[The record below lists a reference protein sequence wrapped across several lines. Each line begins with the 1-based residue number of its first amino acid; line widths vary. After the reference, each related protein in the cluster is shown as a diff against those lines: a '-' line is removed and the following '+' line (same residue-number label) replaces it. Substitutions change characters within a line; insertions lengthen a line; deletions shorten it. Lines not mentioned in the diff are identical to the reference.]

1 MTDTWHKEMS
11 RFGYSVE
18 RWIGEGGFSK
28 VYLIRELRTGQE
40 FAGKVS
46 SHLDMLRKEFEILQR
61 IQHPMFPRAVD
72 FWSFAGMAVMR
83 MEYIHGITLGSFSS
97 CRQTPKQFGRGQTA
111 FRQSVHGQVGLQAQI
126 LISIGI
132 QLAEG
137 MSYLQRLHPPLIY
150 RDLKPENIMVEKNG
164 GMRLLDFGCA
174 LELGQ
179 HDFRTAGTPGFAAP
193 EQLKGGEVGLS
204 ADVYGLGKTLEHIL
218 DKRDHSREAQRLRK
232 ILALCTQTEIE
243 KRPPDMEAVLGLFK
257 GRSTKD
263 YPRWKKNVREFEF
276 KKIITV
282 LE

>member
-1 MTDTWHKEMS
+1 MTDMWYEDML
-11 RFGYSVE
+11 RAGYSVE
-18 RWIGEGGFSK
+18 HCIGEGGFSK

-61 IQHPMFPRAVD
+61 IQHPMFPRAFD

-97 CRQTPKQFGRGQTA
+97 CRQTPKQ
-111 FRQSVHGQVGLQAQI
+111 SVHGQVGLQAQI
-126 LISIGI
+126 LISMGI

-137 MSYLQRLHPPLIY
+137 MFYLQRLHPPLIY

-193 EQLKGGEVGLS
+193 EQLGGGEVGFS

-232 ILALCTQTEIE
+232 ILALCIQTEIE

-276 KKIITV
+276 KKITTV